1 MPSSLG
7 DSAFDILF
15 RNARTQ
21 NGFSN
26 DPVSDELLKRLWEI
40 TRMGPTSMNCQ
51 PARILFLRTPAAKA
65 RLIPALS
72 PSNVDKVKQAPVTA
86 LVATDTR
93 FFEHMP
99 TIWHGD
105 GAREMFANNTALAEG
120 TATRNGTLQ
129 GAYLMIVARGLGLD
143 CGPMSGFDQAKAN
156 AEFFADGRFKSNFL
170 CNLGYG
176 DPSKLFKRNRRF
188 DFDEACQL
196 L

>member
-1 MPSSLG
+1 MSSLG

-21 NGFSN
+21 NGFTN
-26 DPVSDELLKRLWEI
+26 NPVSDELLKRLWEI

-51 PARILFLRTPAAKA
+51 PARILFFRTEAAKA
-65 RLIPALS
+65 RLLPALS
-72 PSNVDKVKQAPVTA
+72 PSNIDKVKQAPVTA
-86 LVATDTR
+86 LIATDTK
-93 FFEHMP
+93 FYEHMP
-99 TIWHGD
+99 TIWHGE
-105 GAREMFANNTALAEG
+105 GAREMFANNAALAEG

-143 CGPMSGFDQAKAN
+143 CGPMSGFDQNKVN

-188 DFDEACQL
+188 EFDEACQL